1 MFVYRKINLYRIYNS
16 LLGVIFKYLKD
27 IYLIFLIIL
36 YKIYVIMGRDNEID
50 SMVGLGGFLEIIY
63 V

>member
-1 MFVYRKINLYRIYNS
+1 MFVYRKINLYRIHNS